1 MYTSLY
7 ILCMYMQIILAKHI
21 YIIYRDVCMRVCI
34 CSPCSGKP
42 LKSLD
47 IRDLLNRIWRWKNK
61 CRNVFQDP
69 FCGVSMVFCEGCIP
83 PEICKARRYRQC
95 HIEWSQSWE
104 NETTWGCYTASRL
117 DVGGSQCVS
126 MCEYC
131 TECLCLL
138 ATSTP
143 WKLVLHG
150 SSPCQFAIPLML
162 VCKSLAR
169 YVVCIPLPCHK
180 RKHGK
185 CISLQCSM
193 GSTQWVSLEVNCV
206 GCDFFEPAMRDY
218 LSEKVRK
225 QNEQNVATHT
235 DWDLQLCPLDSSCLV
250 SLILDAALGLCV
262 GNFYPCFGSAA
273 QRMSGAQLRDAKCLP
288 SWGAS
293 RLSHTPTHIFCSKCV
308 WIIVESFSYLS
319 KFIIEVKL

>member
-1 MYTSLY
+1 MICWIESEDEKTNVETSFK
-7 ILCMYMQIILAKHI
+7 ILLLA
-21 YIIYRDVCMRVCI
+21 CLW
-34 CSPCSGKP
+34 S
-42 LKSLD
+42 
-47 IRDLLNRIWRWKNK
+47 
-61 CRNVFQDP
+61 
-69 FCGVSMVFCEGCIP
+69 FCEGCIP

-162 VCKSLAR
+162 VCKSLVR

-206 GCDFFEPAMRDY
+206 DVIS
-218 LSEKVRK
+218 LSLPWEITYQRK
-225 QNEQNVATHT
+225 YASRTNKM
-235 DWDLQLCPLDSSCLV
+235 LQLTQTGTCNCAPL
-250 SLILDAALGLCV
+250 I
-262 GNFYPCFGSAA
+262 
-273 QRMSGAQLRDAKCLP
+273 
-288 SWGAS
+288 
-293 RLSHTPTHIFCSKCV
+293 HHV
-308 WIIVESFSYLS
+308 WFHWS
-319 KFIIEVKL
+319 